1 MTMNDVKSI
10 FKSKTFW
17 INAAVI
23 VIAVATMLTDPVQY
37 GPEVAKWA
45 AVVLAAVNIGLRMI
59 TTGPV
64 AVKPQK
70 AVDKVTRE

>member
-1 MTMNDVKSI
+1 MNDVKSI

-17 INAAVI
+17 VNAAVI
-23 VIAVATMLTDPVQY
+23 IVGVASMLTDPVQY

-45 AVVLAAVNIGLRMI
+45 AVVLAVVNIVLRTI

-64 AVKPQK
+64 SIKPQK
-70 AVDKVTRE
+70 KP

>member
-1 MTMNDVKSI
+1 MDDVKSI

-17 INAAVI
+17 VNAAVI
-23 VIAVATMLTDPVQY
+23 IVGVASMLTDPVQY

-45 AVVLAAVNIGLRMI
+45 AVVLAVVNIVLRTV

-64 AVKPQK
+64 SIKPQK
-70 AVDKVTRE
+70 KE

>member
-1 MTMNDVKSI
+1 MDDVKSI

-17 INAAVI
+17 VNAAVI
-23 VIAVATMLTDPVQY
+23 IVGVATMLTDPVQY

-45 AVVLAAVNIGLRMI
+45 AVVLAVVNIILRTV

-64 AVKPQK
+64 SVMPQK
-70 AVDKVTRE
+70 KDGNG